1 MFESFLL
8 KSKKDR
14 ILQGIIL
21 KTTNEMLT
29 HIPLCTHA
37 EPHNIITI
45 DASNELL
52 NELAKYK
59 DLNITNLTSDN
70 AIAML
75 TNTDENSIDIIIVAN
90 SDFNDNEIFWGLT
103 NRTLTKKGL
112 AVAIASS
119 PTSNEVQAKEE
130 LRVIGSLFRIVMP
143 YSFYD
148 ANDKVSYAYMATK
161 FYHPTADVNLQRADL
176 TDGHEYYN
184 CDIAISAF
192 TMPTSV
198 RKSFLGLIKS

>member
-1 MFESFLL
+1 M
-8 KSKKDR
+8 
-14 ILQGIIL
+14 

-37 EPHNIITI
+37 EPQNIITI
-45 DASNELL
+45 DASSELL
-52 NELAKYK
+52 AELAKYK
-59 DLNITNLTSDN
+59 DLNITKLTSDN
-70 AIAML
+70 AVSML
-75 TNTDENSIDIIIVAN
+75 TNMDEKSSDIIINATN
-90 SDFNDNEIFWGLT
+90 NFASDNIFWGLVNRVLT
-103 NRTLTKKGL
+103 NKGL
-112 AVAIASS
+112 AVSLASS
-119 PTSNEVQAKEE
+119 PMSQTQIAQDE
-130 LRVIGSLFRIVMP
+130 LKAIGSIFRIVMP

-161 FYHPTADVNLQRADL
+161 FYHPTADINLQRADL